1 MSQFVRRPLPN
12 LGHRI
17 RPVSENSDRRRQP
30 SGLVR
35 QVLAEWK
42 VHPGSHTRQHAQV
55 VGLQQG
61 QVPEDVHRPQERK
74 VLRFR

>member
-1 MSQFVRRPLPN
+1 MPQFVRRPLPN

-17 RPVSENSDRRRQP
+17 RPVFEDSDRRRQP

-35 QVLAEWK
+35 QVLAERE
-42 VHPGSHTRQHAQV
+42 VHPSSHARQHAQV